1 MPFLGQEGH
10 VLRARRACSEMLS
23 RPFCNREGHE
33 EGRGEVFLSRWGVL
47 SLTEHTKFTE
57 VLSARVNSWVS
68 FSLTERAKFTEVLSA
83 RINSWGSFS
92 LTEYTDLTEPFCAR
106 FEPTEGLRHT
116 EVTEAFQLTLAV
128 TFCDI
133 GWLNVSVECCVF
145 CSSVFFCEK

>member
-57 VLSARVNSWVS
+57 VLSAR
-68 FSLTERAKFTEVLSA
+68 
-83 RINSWGSFS
+83 INSWGSFS

-133 GWLNVSVECCVF
+133 G
-145 CSSVFFCEK
+145 

>member
-1 MPFLGQEGH
+1 MPFLPQEGH
-10 VLRARRACSEMLS
+10 VLRARKACSEMLS

-116 EVTEAFQLTLAV
+116 EVTEAFQLTLAI
-128 TFCDI
+128 TLCDI
-133 GWLNVSVECCVF
+133 G
-145 CSSVFFCEK
+145 